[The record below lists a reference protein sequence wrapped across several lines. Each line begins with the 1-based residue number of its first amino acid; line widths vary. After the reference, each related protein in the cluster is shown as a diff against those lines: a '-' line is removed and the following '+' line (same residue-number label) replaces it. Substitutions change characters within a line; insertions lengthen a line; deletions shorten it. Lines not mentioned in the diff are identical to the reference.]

1 MFNMKTDELWPR
13 IPDYRYRIYAVTD
26 GVRRVLGA
34 APDMA
39 GVGLAIGTWH
49 EEALEQGRRLADEGR
64 IGILDTMPG
73 GEPHP
78 AGDWV
83 VLPWDRHGD

>member
-1 MFNMKTDELWPR
+1 MPAYLTTDELWPR
-13 IPDYRYRIYAVTD
+13 IPDYRYRVYAVA
-26 GVRRVLGA
+26 GGAPLRVLGA

-49 EEALEQGRRLADEGR
+49 EDAKAVGRRLADEGT
-64 IGILDTMPG
+64 IGILDVMPD

-78 AGDWV
+78 VGEWI
-83 VLPWDRHGD
+83 VLPWDRS